1 MLALA
6 LAPALGRAQESPTL
20 VGKWEGTLRTASPA
34 MSREVANRPV
44 GTRTVLT
51 IAPAAGGAYT
61 VTQLAV
67 DVNKQIELTD
77 VVVEGDTIRWKAPV
91 FGASY
96 EGKLSEDGKWIKGK
110 WTQFRSSSSV
120 NFQRIEANP

>member
-1 MLALA
+1 
-6 LAPALGRAQESPTL
+6 
-20 VGKWEGTLRTASPA
+20 

-44 GTRTVLT
+44 GVRTVLT
-51 IAPAAGGAYT
+51 IAPAADGAYA

-67 DVNKQIELTD
+67 DVNKLIELTD

-96 EGKLSEDGKWIKGK
+96 EGKLSEDGAWIKGK
-110 WTQFRSSSSV
+110 WTQFGSASSV
-120 NFQRIEANP
+120 NFKRIDANP